1 MVFMAVTKTAAEN
14 PSVFQEPSYKRFW
27 FARICSTL
35 SFQMTAVAVGWQM
48 YELTHSTFALGMVG
62 LVQFLPMLLLTLVVG
77 HVADRFNRKTIIS
90 ICQVVEGST
99 LTLLAVSS
107 YLHWLH
113 PFGIYCAVAA
123 IGAARAFES
132 PSTQALLPGLVE
144 GAKVPQ
150 AIAWSASAN
159 QTASIVGPALGG
171 LLYALGAQV
180 PYGSCACLYGVA
192 AVLSS
197 TIVVKRRSAGKAPA
211 TARSIFSGIHYIREH
226 KNILGAISLDLFV
239 VLLGGA
245 TALLPAYARDI
256 LHTGPWG
263 LGLLRLSPAAGAL
276 TTSILLAHYPI
287 RSKAGHRMFAAVIV
301 FGIATIG
308 FALSRNLLLSMGIL
322 CVLGA
327 ADVTSVVVRSS
338 LVQIETPDE
347 MRGRV
352 SAVNSLFIGTSNQLG
367 EFESGVTAA
376 WFGIIPATIFGGIG
390 SIVVALIWMGLFPGL
405 RKLESVAGSSQK
417 Q

>member
-1 MVFMAVTKTAAEN
+1 
-14 PSVFQEPSYKRFW
+14 
-27 FARICSTL
+27 
-35 SFQMTAVAVGWQM
+35 
-48 YELTHSTFALGMVG
+48 
-62 LVQFLPMLLLTLVVG
+62 
-77 HVADRFNRKTIIS
+77 
-90 ICQVVEGST
+90 
-99 LTLLAVSS
+99 
-107 YLHWLH
+107 
-113 PFGIYCAVAA
+113 
-123 IGAARAFES
+123 
-132 PSTQALLPGLVE
+132 
-144 GAKVPQ
+144 
-150 AIAWSASAN
+150 
-159 QTASIVGPALGG
+159 
-171 LLYALGAQV
+171 
-180 PYGSCACLYGVA
+180 
-192 AVLSS
+192 
-197 TIVVKRRSAGKAPA
+197 
-211 TARSIFSGIHYIREH
+211 
-226 KNILGAISLDLFV
+226 
-239 VLLGGA
+239 
-245 TALLPAYARDI
+245 
-256 LHTGPWG
+256 
-263 LGLLRLSPAAGAL
+263 
-276 TTSILLAHYPI
+276 
-287 RSKAGHRMFAAVIV
+287 MFAAVIV